1 MEPVRRQ
8 IDTAGLAAFLS
19 LPWIQPALV
28 NQGRHYERVPG
39 IMYLRRIG
47 LPGRAKWFLKPLP
60 VHVVVREGPRGWELA
75 PSQEDVL
82 W

>member
-28 NQGRHYERVPG
+28 NQGHHYKRVPG
-39 IMYLRRIG
+39 ITCLRWIG
-47 LPGRAKWFLKPLP
+47 LPGRVKRFLKPLP
-60 VHVVVREGPRGWELA
+60 VHVVVREGPRDWELA
-75 PSQEDVL
+75 PFQEEVL